1 MVRYAQGQRTATSRV
16 QQKESYL
23 DTCCGAWQRSAAYHG
38 CHNIHMRWHVQ
49 DSQERPRG
57 VRAHCYI
64 DGVCW
69 IALTPVRVDRLRRPA
84 ASLSADKRRRLQRT
98 ADGLD
103 LGQPHG
109 PGGGVRGAQRD
120 GGLRFSLNLNLN
132 LNLRAPR
139 MVWISVSRPAQAAV
153 YAARSAMVGLGSA

>member
-1 MVRYAQGQRTATSRV
+1 MVRYAQGQRTAMSRV

-23 DTCCGAWQRSAAYHG
+23 DKRRGEWQRSAACHG
-38 CHNIHMRWHVQ
+38 CHNTHMRWHAQ

-69 IALTPVRVDRLRRPA
+69 IALMPVRVDRPRRPA
-84 ASLSADKRRRLQRT
+84 ASLSAAKRRRLQRT

-120 GGLRFSLNLNLN
+120 GGFRFSLQLIINLNLN
-132 LNLRAPR
+132 LSTPR
-139 MVWISVSRPAQAAV
+139 MV
-153 YAARSAMVGLGSA
+153 